1 MGVINTYFAAVDD
14 AAAAATVD
22 AGPAGT
28 HAPTVDGVDASV
40 LARTLLALLLD
51 VPEEAVPGG
60 RPWTRLVSDPEHEAA
75 WVVALPEAFTEALAK
90 SDDERLA
97 AVVGPWAESE
107 EFWGAGDP
115 AQLLPMLREWRDLA
129 RAAHDRG
136 QALYC
141 WMAL

>member
-14 AAAAATVD
+14 AAAAETVD
-22 AGPAGT
+22 AGPAGI

-40 LARTLLALLLD
+40 QARTLLALLLD
-51 VPEEAVPGG
+51 APEDAVPGG

-75 WVVALPEAFTEALAK
+75 WVVALPEAFTAALAD

-97 AVVGPWAESE
+97 AVVGPWSETE
-107 EFWGAGDP
+107 EFWGAGDQ
-115 AQLLPMLREWRDLA
+115 AQLLPMLRDWRDLA
-129 RAAHDRG
+129 HLARDRG
-136 QALYC
+136 HGLYC